1 MSCVMYYRLGFDA
14 HIIHLHYKM
23 FKLGEKSV
31 KQREK
36 NNHSRYPGSIPYS
49 NSLLTYST
57 KSPLP
62 LTWITTIDIKPLS
75 LNLIKVFL
83 QSVLYPGVS
92 DSFKL

>member
-1 MSCVMYYRLGFDA
+1 MSCLMYCRLGFDA

-23 FKLGEKSV
+23 FKLREKSV

-36 NNHSRYPGSIPYS
+36 NNHSKDIQDSIPYS
-49 NSLLTYST
+49 KS

-62 LTWITTIDIKPLS
+62 RTWIITIDIKPFS